1 MVYRHIHGVYASMKH
16 AWNGFLVTAK
26 EEKNFKIEGVI
37 IIAAILLGLYLRLP
51 VVELAIIILA
61 GGSVLALEM
70 MNTAIEETW
79 DKLSPERDPV
89 VGRIKDISAGA
100 VFLVGF
106 SAGLV
111 GILIFAH
118 HLFVL

>member
-16 AWNGFLVTAK
+16 AWNGFVVTAK
-26 EEKNFKIEGVI
+26 EEKNFKIESVI
-37 IIAAILLGLYLRLP
+37 IVTAILLGLYLGLP
-51 VVELAIIILA
+51 AVELAIIVLA

-79 DKLSPERDPV
+79 DKLSPERDPA

-100 VFLVGF
+100 VFLIGI
-106 SAGLV
+106 SAFV
-111 GILIFAH
+111 TGILIFAH